1 MEATQPKEEEE
12 WNGRMTAS
20 GVGQKNEDILRCV
33 LVLDKEFR
41 DRNVPFVRFP
51 GIASARPSARLF
63 RPSSPLRDRQNVVA
77 GGSIA
82 PRRSGARLKCPPP
95 FPPVRE

>member
-1 MEATQPKEEEE
+1 MEWEDDGGD
-12 WNGRMTAS
+12 GRAS

-51 GIASARPSARLF
+51 GIASAQVSQKRTRVNKIWQRSKY
-63 RPSSPLRDRQNVVA
+63 RDIVYHHFV
-77 GGSIA
+77 
-82 PRRSGARLKCPPP
+82 
-95 FPPVRE
+95 